1 MRPNILL
8 NRRTRPVR
16 PGSRRLVSSPTWAPA
31 C

>member
-16 PGSRRLVSSPTWAPA
+16 PGSGRLVSSPTWAPA